1 MTTVLPPI
9 EKQFVV
15 ETYDKIASEFDT
27 SRYSVWNNVKN
38 FINSLESG
46 TRIFEAGCGNGKNIF
61 YRNDIIPYGC
71 DISEKLIDI
80 CQTKSQLT
88 SDRLFVGDIT
98 NLPIH
103 YTDYFDNT
111 MSVAVLHHLS
121 TIERRVKAI
130 QELVRVTKPGG
141 NIFIEVWAKEQNPV
155 STSLSHNSDIE
166 TFHKCRHR
174 FDKQD
179 VYVPFKNRF
188 NGDIIADR
196 YYHVFVD
203 GELDSLV
210 DNIKNIT
217 ILDKFYEK
225 GNFGIILKKTI

>member
-1 MTTVLPPI
+1 MMTLPPI

-15 ETYDKIASEFDT
+15 DTYDKIASEFDT
-27 SRYSVWNNVKN
+27 TRYSVWNNVKN
-38 FINSLESG
+38 FINSLKSG
-46 TRIFEAGCGNGKNIF
+46 TKLFEAGCGNGKNIF
-61 YRNDIIPYGC
+61 YRNDIAPHGC
-71 DISEKLIDI
+71 DISQNLINI
-80 CQTKSQLT
+80 CQTKAQCIRDS
-88 SDRLFVGDIT
+88 LFVGDIT

-130 QELVRVTKPGG
+130 LELVRVTKPGG
-141 NIFIEVWAKEQNPV
+141 KIFIEVWAKEQNPV
-155 STSLSHNSDIE
+155 STSLSHSSDIE
-166 TFHKCRHR
+166 TFHKCRHQ
-174 FDKQD
+174 FTEQD

-203 GELDSLV
+203 GELDNLV

-217 ILDKFYEK
+217 VINKFYEK
-225 GNFGIILKKTI
+225 ANFGIILQKSM